1 MSRTTMLAWSSLAAG
16 SLAGGFARYFM
27 AGAVQSALGS
37 SFPYVTFLVNISGC
51 FLIGIFDVLAAERFV
66 LDPTARLL
74 LMTGF
79 CGAFTTFSTLIL
91 ETSNLMKGGDFL
103 RASANAVGSLIVGL
117 IVFRLGTLAGRL
129 I

>member
-1 MSRTTMLAWSSLAAG
+1 MSKETMTAWGSLAAG

-27 AGAVQSALGS
+27 SGAVYRAMGT
-37 SFPYVTFLVNISGC
+37 SFPYGTFLVNIMGC
-51 FLIGIFDVLAAERFV
+51 FLIGLFDCLATERFA
-66 LDPTARLL
+66 LSPAARLL

-91 ETSNLMKGGDFL
+91 ETSNLMKGGDFM
-103 RASANAVGSLIVGL
+103 RASVNVVASVIAGL
-117 IVFRLGTLAGRL
+117 ILFRLGTLAGRL

>member
-1 MSRTTMLAWSSLAAG
+1 MILTWSSLAAG

-27 AGAVQSALGS
+27 AGAVYRALGTA
-37 SFPYVTFLVNISGC
+37 FPHGTFLVNVLGC
-51 FLIGIFDVLAAERFV
+51 FLIGLFDCLAAERFA
-66 LDPTARLL
+66 LPPAARVL

-91 ETSNLMKGGDFL
+91 ETSNLMKDGDFV
-103 RASANAVGSLIVGL
+103 RALLNAVGSLVAGM
-117 IVFRLGTLAGRL
+117 IVFRLGTSVGRL